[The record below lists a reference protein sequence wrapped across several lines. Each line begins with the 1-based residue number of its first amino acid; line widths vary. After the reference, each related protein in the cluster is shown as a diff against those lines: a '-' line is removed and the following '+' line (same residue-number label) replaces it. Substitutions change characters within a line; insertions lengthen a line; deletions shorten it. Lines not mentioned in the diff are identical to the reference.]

1 MLTETE
7 YVNLWK
13 TIFPKPKEVVMP
25 SYCEYIKR
33 EIQFQDYLD
42 LFLGRIT
49 YARTTKGIV
58 TLNGCEINIGQ
69 HPFEKEIINSGKRKI
84 KYILIAEAPPTS
96 STYFYDCTHL
106 GSTPY
111 FKATC
116 NAFGIE
122 LINPLS
128 EVQKI
133 NALIAIANKG
143 VVLLDLYPFSIPFTT
158 NFRKK
163 LITRGIAKE
172 FWNGKTYSIQT
183 QINSLCSLLDLE
195 WDLCLIAPPIL
206 SCHIVGGYNAI
217 NIAPCTNG
225 IHNNTTFKELNIHD
239 KRGCDHKKV
248 ASDTSGNP
256 NAELIKVSLDLSLQF

>member
-1 MLTETE
+1 MIVLTKIEYEKLWEDNFGKHTTE
-7 YVNLWK
+7 
-13 TIFPKPKEVVMP
+13 IIPK
-25 SYCEYIKR
+25 YCEYLKR

-42 LFLGRIT
+42 LFIGKIT
-49 YARTTKGIV
+49 YKRSNGFIK
-58 TLNGCEINIGQ
+58 LNGCEVNIGP
-69 HPFEKEIINSGKRKI
+69 HPFEKEIITAGKQTI
-84 KYILIAEAPPTS
+84 KYILIAEAPPTG

-133 NALIAIANKG
+133 NVLTALANKG
-143 VVLLDLYPFSIPFTT
+143 VVLLDLFPFSIPFTT
-158 NFRKK
+158 SFRKK
-163 LITRGIAKE
+163 LMARGIAKE
-172 FWNGKTYSIQT
+172 FWNGTAYSIQT

-206 SCHIVGGYNAI
+206 SCHIVGAYNAI

-225 IHNNTTFKELNIHD
+225 IHNNTTFKTLIANK

-256 NAELIKVSLDLSLQF
+256 NAELIKVAFD